1 MGHMPL
7 FGVKPQVMQTIKRRN
22 SEDSKMPIS
31 CNSAVYET
39 LICEIES
46 IHNDGQVYAVIA
58 DCAMVDD
65 LRHDPA
71 KQLQAVTVESR

>member
-1 MGHMPL
+1 
-7 FGVKPQVMQTIKRRN
+7 
-22 SEDSKMPIS
+22 MPIS
-31 CNSAVYET
+31 SNSAMYET